1 MKILYLLSKD
11 ADETLIKIMDEHRK
25 VNEVAV
31 TDIRENKDYMQ
42 LMKLI
47 ESNDRVIS
55 W

>member
-11 ADETLIKIMDEHRK
+11 ADETLKKIMDKHGK
-25 VNEVAV
+25 VNEVTV
-31 TDIRENKDYMQ
+31 TDIRVNKNYKQ
-42 LMKLI
+42 LMELI